1 MNEEIKKKLEQEI
14 ESQIELLSTLGS
26 GSEERTVVLNE
37 LEILFQLDLDT
48 MKVNHEHVEKLLEN
62 DIKQEQLKDQYK
74 DRYLKVG
81 IEAAGIVLPLVFYA
95 FWMQK
100 GFKFEEKG
108 IYTSSTFRG
117 LWNRF
122 KPTR

>member
-14 ESQIELLSTLGS
+14 ESQIELLSTLES
-26 GSEERTVVLNE
+26 GSEERTAVLNE